1 MPIPITEALDECAAL
16 ARTKADEVR
25 RLPRYMVSAA
35 FAGAWVG
42 IGIVLIVS
50 LGGPLA
56 AAHSPALKLVLGA
69 AFGVALTLVV
79 FAGAELFTG
88 NNMFMLQ
95 GLRAGTVTVVELA
108 AVWAASLVGNL
119 VGSIGLAAL
128 FNAGGTLG
136 IGAANGKPGPSNA
149 LVASILSGKIQADGP
164 QLFWRAVLC
173 NMLVCLALWTAART
187 RSDGAKLA
195 LIWWCLLAFIG
206 AGLEHSVANMTLFGL
221 GIFAHSA
228 GWGDLWW
235 NLAWTVPGNIVGG
248 GVVIGLGYA
257 FTGGLTR
264 SPEAAMARANG
275 YGADV
280 DLAALGT
287 AATTATPAAPSPAQ

>member
-1 MPIPITEALDECAAL
+1 MPIPIPEALNECAAL
-16 ARTKADEVR
+16 ARTKANDVR
-25 RLPRYMVSAA
+25 RLPQYLLSSV

-56 AAHSPALKLVLGA
+56 AANSPALKLVLAA
-69 AFGVALTLVV
+69 AFGIALTLVV

-95 GLRAGTVTVVELA
+95 GLRAGTVNALELA
-108 AVWAASLVGNL
+108 AVWAASLIGNL
-119 VGSIGLAAL
+119 VGSIGLAAIV
-128 FNAGGTLG
+128 NAGGTLG
-136 IGAANGKPGPSNA
+136 AGAANGQPGPANA
-149 LVASILSGKIQADGP
+149 LVASIVSGKIQADGA

-206 AGLEHSVANMTLFGL
+206 AGLEHSVANMTVFGL
-221 GIFAHSA
+221 GIFSGSA
-228 GWGDLWW
+228 GWGDLWR
-235 NLAWTVPGNIVGG
+235 NLAFTVPGNIVGG
-248 GVVIGLGYA
+248 GLVIGLGYA
-257 FTGGLTR
+257 VTGGLTR
-264 SPEAAMARANG
+264 SPEAATARGNG
-275 YGADV
+275 QGAEVDV
-280 DLAALGT
+280 SVVAT
-287 AATTATPAAPSPAQ
+287 ATTVTAPAPSQAH